1 VNPDETR
8 AALKAVME
16 RRAGAYRMLVQ
27 TSGWADVLQEMLAY
41 ADRANEA
48 AVRCGRLDMVAHI
61 IRAADTAGNMLT
73 PHEVTNGPA

>member
-1 VNPDETR
+1 MTPEETK
-8 AALKAVME
+8 AKLKEIVD

-41 ADRANEA
+41 ADRANDA
-48 AVRCGRLDMVAHI
+48 NVRCGRLDMVAHI

-73 PHEVTNGPA
+73 PHEVTNA

>member
-1 VNPDETR
+1 MTPEET
-8 AALKAVME
+8 KAKLREILE
-16 RRAGAYRMLVQ
+16 RRASAYRMLVQ

-41 ADRANEA
+41 AAQEKTDP

-73 PHEVTNGPA
+73 PHEVTNA

>member
-1 VNPDETR
+1 MTPDETK
-8 AALKAVME
+8 AKLKE
-16 RRAGAYRMLVQ
+16 ILDRRASAYRMLVQ

-41 ADRANEA
+41 AERAGDP

-73 PHEVTNGPA
+73 PHEVTNA

>member
-1 VNPDETR
+1 MTPDETK
-8 AALKAVME
+8 AKLKE
-16 RRAGAYRMLVQ
+16 ILDRRASAYRMLVQ

-41 ADRANEA
+41 ADREKDA

-73 PHEVTNGPA
+73 PHEVTNA